1 MVGAL
6 CGVGAFVAG
15 AGRLVAGRRHPLYSE
30 RDAVGRAY
38 LVSMTDLITRSFPLF
53 RFKGI
58 QVLMHWSF
66 LLLLAWVLITTLG
79 TGKGLQHAGFQLGA
93 VLIVFA
99 CVVLHEFGHAL
110 TALHYGVRT
119 RSILLLPIGGVA
131 TLERMPEE
139 PRQELMITLAG
150 PAVNLVIASIVGMIL
165 WLAGSIP
172 NVSIMTESPSSL
184 FTLGIFLLS
193 VNVVLFLFNLVP
205 AFPMDGGRIL
215 RSILAMNMD
224 RVKATRI
231 AGRIGVFFALGFV
244 LAAFKWGDP
253 MLGLIGVFV
262 YLGASAETRLVQEQ
276 RALRDVRVREVMR
289 TKFWSMPA
297 TATVQDALAELLAG
311 GDHTLVVMRDGDF
324 SHLLTREE
332 LIAVPAAERHERS
345 LGVLNGAKPPGV
357 EPDAWMRTVH
367 EKLMTGSWAL
377 LPVLERDKLIGVL
390 ELDNLAE
397 YISIHEPAQST

>member
-1 MVGAL
+1 MARSRPPGL
-6 CGVGAFVAG
+6 
-15 AGRLVAGRRHPLYSE
+15 PWSNE
-30 RDAVGRAY
+30 RTAINHNY
-38 LVSMTDLITRSFPLF
+38 LGSVPDLITRSFPLF
-53 RFKGI
+53 RFRGI

-66 LLLLAWVLITTLG
+66 LLLLGWVLISSLSA
-79 TGKGLQHAGFQLGA
+79 GKGMMQAAYQVGA

-110 TALHYGVRT
+110 TAMHYGVGT
-119 RSILLLPIGGVA
+119 KSILLLPIGGVA

-150 PAVNLVIASIVGMIL
+150 PAVNLVIAAIVGMVL
-165 WLAGSIP
+165 WLAGSVP
-172 NVSIMTESPSSL
+172 NVSIMTEGPSNL
-184 FTLGIFLLS
+184 FTLGVFLLS

-231 AGRIGVFFALGFV
+231 AGRIGVFFAMGFV
-244 LAAFKWGDP
+244 FAAFKWGNP
-253 MLGLIGVFV
+253 MLALIGVFV
-262 YLGASAETRLVQEQ
+262 FLGASAETRLVQEQ

-297 TATVQDALAELLAG
+297 TATVQDALAELLDG

-377 LPVLERDKLIGVL
+377 LPVIEGGKLIGVL
-390 ELDNLAE
+390 ELDNLSE
-397 YISIHEPAQST
+397 YISIHGTAQST